1 MSVTKEEAIE
11 TLHKE
16 RCSCV
21 VLNHDELTVCDG
33 PGISDLLRLLNTEPQ
48 ILEGAFVA
56 DKVIGKA
63 AAALLILGAVKEVY
77 TDLISDAAVKLLSR
91 TQVKLTFARQVPTIL
106 NRLKNDICPMEK
118 LCADALSPKECYDRI
133 SKFIASKK
141 Q

>member
-1 MSVTKEEAIE
+1 MEISIKDAID
-11 TLHKE
+11 TLHDKK
-16 RCSCV
+16 CSCV
-21 VLNHDELTVCDG
+21 ILKDNKLTVCDG